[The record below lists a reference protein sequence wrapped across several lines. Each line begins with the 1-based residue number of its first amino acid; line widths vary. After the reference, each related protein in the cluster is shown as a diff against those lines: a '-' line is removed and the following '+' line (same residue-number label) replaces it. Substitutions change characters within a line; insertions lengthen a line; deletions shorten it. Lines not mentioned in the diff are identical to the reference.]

1 MGLLATIIVG
11 LIAGWLASAI
21 MKTNTG
27 ILIDMLLGIV
37 GAVVGGW
44 IASLLHRSRYGD
56 RSRSHQHTYCAA
68 RRDHR
73 DRHLPRCQP
82 GTLTTQPARA

>member
-27 ILIDMLLGIV
+27 LLIDMLLGIV

-44 IASLLHRSRYGD
+44 IASLITGVDMVTGVNLTSIIVSLLGAILVIAIYR
-56 RSRSHQHTYCAA
+56 AV
-68 RRDHR
+68 RRGR
-73 DRHLPRCQP
+73 
-82 GTLTTQPARA
+82 